1 MGLSEI
7 RDGLKTAFE
16 GVGGIGPVLAY
27 PPKMIPGNKSL
38 YFARSGFETTRSG
51 SVRAVRWEFTARLC
65 ILWQDAEQGEIDLDS
80 LTRAIIDAIDAD
92 AHLGGA
98 LTSGIAEI
106 TAGDDGWFQVG
117 EAWYRFCDFTV
128 DVLEK

>member
-7 RDGLKTAFE
+7 REGLKVVFE
-16 GVGGIGPVLAY
+16 GVDGIGPVLAY
-27 PPKMIPGNKSL
+27 PPKIIPGNKTL

-51 SVRAVRWEFTARLC
+51 QVRAVRWEFTARLC
-65 ILWQDAEQGEIDLDS
+65 ILWQDPEQAEIDLDS
-80 LTRAIIDAIDAD
+80 LTRAIINAVDAD

-106 TAGDDGWFQVG
+106 TAGDDGWFQMG
-117 EAWYRFCDFTV
+117 ETWYRFCDFTV
-128 DVLEK
+128 SVLEK